1 MKKETNLTSLHCI
14 FFIYQSFAYATD
26 GKIADQEKQ
35 VIARF
40 MYRWTGQ
47 EKNHLNQIIKETLTW
62 SQQNIKTKEDQIG
75 TMLSM
80 LGYLKEQ
87 PQFNTVQREYFL
99 MDIRNIARS
108 DGQFLDQQK
117 KWHDMLAN
125 ILGLDIRIS
134 QSTTDDISGAVKK
147 VERRKIGFRR

>member
-1 MKKETNLTSLHCI
+1 MKTHLTSLHCI
-14 FFIYQSFAYATD
+14 FYIYHTFAFSSD
-26 GKIADQEKQ
+26 GKLNPQEKKT
-35 VIARF
+35 ITSF
-40 MYRWTGQ
+40 MYRWVGQ
-47 EKNHLNQIIKETLTW
+47 DQQKTTQIINETLAW
-62 SQQNIKTKEDQIG
+62 SQENIKNINNQIG
-75 TMLSM
+75 TMISM
-80 LGYLKEQ
+80 AEFLKTQ
-87 PQFNTVQREYFL
+87 ANFNIIKREYFL

-134 QSTTDDISGAVKK
+134 QSSTDDISGAVKK